1 MRLIESHRA
10 RTVFLVLVLFTL
22 LAGDAWRYTIGW
34 IGWGVLVGLL
44 GVASVALLI
53 AQRDRWR
60 FNSLPYPLLVFL
72 VLATL
77 SIAWSFYPGASAIG
91 VVSTW
96 FTVIGAVAVAVTY
109 AWTEILR
116 GLGLALRFAL
126 GLSVLFELVVAVII
140 RRPILPLVAQPG
152 VDYAHLPDPIPLML
166 YWSRDELFG
175 DGKIQGILGN
185 SVLLAFV
192 ALVGIIV
199 FALQLA
205 DTRYR
210 KRWSIL
216 WLIVAVGC
224 FVLTR
229 SATNIVGLAVVLA
242 VAAAVL
248 LVRRAATS
256 RSRGVTYGALAVA
269 ALGTVTAAIV
279 FLPQIL
285 SLLGKSSDFT
295 NRGEIWSSVIA
306 LAQERPVF
314 GWGWVSYW
322 APWAPPF
329 DTLAANNGVRQLH
342 AHNAWLDIWLQLGI
356 IGLVIMGALVLS
368 TLSRSW
374 ARAIDRPQSLPG
386 VTGKFTAA
394 TLLSLLVVVALLVQ
408 SVAESKLLV
417 EYGIFLLVLMA
428 VKTKLSAREELA
440 AL

>member
-1 MRLIESHRA
+1 MRLIENHYA
-10 RTVFLVLVLFTL
+10 RIVFLVLVLFTL

-34 IGWGVLVGLL
+34 VGWAILVGLL
-44 GVASVALLI
+44 GVASVALLV

-60 FNSLPYPLLVFL
+60 LNSLPYLLLVFL

-116 GLGLALRFAL
+116 GLGLALRIAL
-126 GLSVLFELVVAVII
+126 GLSVVFELFVALII

-152 VDYAHLPDPIPLML
+152 VDYTRLPDPIPLML

-185 SVLLAFV
+185 SVLLSFV
-192 ALVGIIV
+192 ALLGIIV
-199 FALQLA
+199 FAIQLA
-205 DTRYR
+205 DARHR

-216 WLIVAVGC
+216 WLAVAVGC

-229 SATNIVGLAVVLA
+229 SATNIVGLAVVLG

-248 LVRRAATS
+248 LVRRAATD
-256 RSRGVTYGALAVA
+256 RSRGITYGALAVA
-269 ALGTVTAAIV
+269 ALGAVAGAIV

-285 SLLGKSSDFT
+285 ALLGKSSDFT
-295 NRGEIWSSVIA
+295 NRGEIWSSVVA

-322 APWAPPF
+322 APWVPPF

-342 AHNAWLDIWLQLGI
+342 AHNAWLDIWI
-356 IGLVIMGALVLS
+356 IGLVVMGALVLS

-374 ARAIDRPQSLPG
+374 ARAIDRPQSVPG
-386 VTGKFTAA
+386 VTGAFTAA
-394 TLLSLLVVVALLVQ
+394 TLLSLLVIVASLVQ

-417 EYGIFLLVLMA
+417 EYGMFLLVLMA

>member
-1 MRLIESHRA
+1 M
-10 RTVFLVLVLFTL
+10 
-22 LAGDAWRYTIGW
+22 
-34 IGWGVLVGLL
+34 
-44 GVASVALLI
+44 
-53 AQRDRWR
+53 
-60 FNSLPYPLLVFL
+60 
-72 VLATL
+72 
-77 SIAWSFYPGASAIG
+77 
-91 VVSTW
+91 
-96 FTVIGAVAVAVTY
+96 TY
-109 AWTEILR
+109 SWTEILR
-116 GLGLALRFAL
+116 ALGLALRFAL

-152 VDYAHLPDPIPLML
+152 IDYTHLPDPIPLVL

-185 SVLLAFV
+185 SVLLSFV
-192 ALVGIIV
+192 ALLGIIV
-199 FALQLA
+199 FGIQLVDA
-205 DTRYR
+205 KYR

-216 WLIVAVGC
+216 WLVVAVGC

-242 VAAAVL
+242 VVAAVL
-248 LVRRAATS
+248 LIRRAATA
-256 RSRGVTYGALAVA
+256 RSRGITFGALVLA
-269 ALGTVTAAIV
+269 ALGAVAGAV
-279 FLPQIL
+279 AFLPQIL
-285 SLLGKSSDFT
+285 ALLGKSSDFT
-295 NRGEIWSSVIA
+295 NRGEIWSSVVA

-356 IGLVIMGALVLS
+356 VGLVVMGALVLS

-374 ARAIDRPQSLPG
+374 ARAIDRPQSGPG
-386 VTGKFTAA
+386 VTGAFTAA

-417 EYGIFLLVLMA
+417 EYGMFFLALMA
-428 VKTKLSAREELA
+428 VKTKLSAREDLA